1 MAAIGQ
7 GWADG
12 AWVKAGWADGAW
24 SDEAAPDPVVEP
36 EGGGG
41 GGGEARRRGQSS
53 KSSRTGPAN
62 YGTNIPEESVKP
74 DPKIQQIIGA
84 QAAALKMELAA
95 KEAELR
101 RLRLD
106 IISDERRTDSL
117 GVTLKAI
124 EKEIKNLEYR
134 RQVLLLLMAVAVDVF

>member
-12 AWVKAGWADGAW
+12 AWVEAGWADGAW
-24 SDEAAPDPVVEP
+24 SEPASVVEP
-36 EGGGG
+36 ESGGGG
-41 GGGEARRRGQSS
+41 GGGEARRRGQPS
-53 KSSRTGPAN
+53 KSSRSGPAN
-62 YGTNIPEESVKP
+62 YGTNVPEESVKP
-74 DPKIQQIIGA
+74 DPKIQQIIDA

-124 EKEIKNLEYR
+124 EKEIKDLEYR
-134 RQVLLLLMAVAVDVF
+134 RQVLFLLMAVAVDVF

>member
-1 MAAIGQ
+1 MSAWGGG
-7 GWADG
+7 GWSSG
-12 AWVKAGWADGAW
+12 VGGG
-24 SDEAAPDPVVEP
+24 STTPAPTP
-36 EGGGG
+36 GGGG
-41 GGGEARRRGQSS
+41 GGGSAGSRRRRQSA
-53 KSSRTGPAN
+53 KSSASRPAT
-62 YGTNIPEESVKP
+62 YGANVPEESVKP
-74 DPKIQQIIGA
+74 DPKIQQIIDA

-124 EKEIKNLEYR
+124 EKEIKDLEYR
-134 RQVLLLLMAVAVDVF
+134 RQVLFLLMAVAVDVF

>member
-12 AWVKAGWADGAW
+12 AWVEAGWADGAW
-24 SDEAAPDPVVEP
+24 SEPASVVEP
-36 EGGGG
+36 ESGGGG
-41 GGGEARRRGQSS
+41 GG
-53 KSSRTGPAN
+53 N
-62 YGTNIPEESVKP
+62 VPEESVKP
-74 DPKIQQIIGA
+74 DPKIQQIIDA

>member
-12 AWVKAGWADGAW
+12 AWVEAGWADGAW
-24 SDEAAPDPVVEP
+24 SEPASVVEP
-36 EGGGG
+36 ESGGG
-41 GGGEARRRGQSS
+41 GGGEARRRGQPS
-53 KSSRTGPAN
+53 KSSRSGPAN
-62 YGTNIPEESVKP
+62 YGTNVPEESVKP
-74 DPKIQQIIGA
+74 DPKIQQIIDA